1 MRFLLIACFSVLVA
15 SNVSA
20 NYNFRLPLR
29 LGGLLGGNSMN
40 GLQGGMGG
48 QQGSFGGMGGQQGG
62 MNGQQGGS
70 GGMGGQQGL
79 YGGIGGQQG
88 GVLVDKED
96 LQAKMDFPVS
106 AFKDY
111 LVF

>member
-88 GVLVDKED
+88 GMNGQQRNEWSTRK
-96 LQAKMDFPVS
+96 FWRS
-106 AFKDY
+106 TRSR
-111 LVF
+111 

>member
-88 GVLVDKED
+88 GMNGSTRNDGTTR
-96 LQAKMDFPVS
+96 FWRS
-106 AFKDY
+106 TRSR
-111 LVF
+111 

>member
-48 QQGSFGGMGGQQGG
+48 MMGQQGFGGQQG
-62 MNGQQGGS
+62 M
-70 GGMGGQQGL
+70 MGQQGL
-79 YGGIGGQQG
+79 SGQQG
-88 GVLVDKED
+88 MMGQQGFVKGGSTRNDGTTR
-96 LQAKMDFPVS
+96 FWRS
-106 AFKDY
+106 TRSR
-111 LVF
+111 